1 MERVLID
8 ESGSFDMHRDHAI
21 IRIVLRNSVTTYK
34 NIKICKDFW
43 KINDDSDWSLFENQ
57 LKLKIDKNRK
67 DFILGGDIN
76 YVWKT
81 WKTMVTDAAN
91 ESIGKSKPVKK
102 LSEFLG

>member
-1 MERVLID
+1 
-8 ESGSFDMHRDHAI
+8 MHRDHAI
-21 IRIVLRNSVTTYK
+21 IRIVLRNNVTTYK
-34 NIKICKDFW
+34 NIKICKEFW
-43 KINDDSDWSLFENQ
+43 EINDDSDWSLFEKQ

-76 YVWKT
+76 YAWET

>member
-8 ESGSFDMHRDHAI
+8 ERGSFDLHRDHVI
-21 IRIVLRNSVTTYK
+21 IRIVLRNIVTTYK

-43 KINDDSDWSLFENQ
+43 KINDDSDWSLFE
-57 LKLKIDKNRK
+57 KNRK

-76 YVWKT
+76 YVWET